1 MSVKEQYRKYSLITI
16 ILGLGLLLFLKMTPF
31 MGGILGA
38 CTIYIMVRDQMLY
51 LTQKKKI
58 RKSVT
63 AIILL
68 IEAILC
74 FLVPLS
80 LAVWLLISK
89 LQTVNVDTATFVD
102 TITNLADWIR
112 RKTEY
117 DLLSKENIS
126 SIASILPGIGQF
138 LMGGISSFAVNLFVL
153 VFVLY
158 FMLIGGTKMEQY
170 IYELLPFSDSNK
182 KHVMNEINMIVR
194 ANAIGIPLL
203 AIIQR
208 AIATLGYYLFD
219 APSALLFG
227 FLTCFA
233 TVIPIVGTTLV
244 WFPLAAYMAIS
255 GDWPHA
261 IGLLLYC
268 GLIVTNI
275 DNLIR
280 FILQKKMADTHPL
293 ITIFGVVIG
302 LSLFGFMGVIF
313 GPLLISIFILCVNI
327 FKEQYLK

>member
-16 ILGLGLLLFLKMTPF
+16 ILGLGLLLFLKMIPF

-203 AIIQR
+203 AIIQG

-233 TVIPIVGTTLV
+233 TVIPIVETTLV

>member
-102 TITNLADWIR
+102 TITNLADWIH

-203 AIIQR
+203 AIIQG

-280 FILQKKMADTHPL
+280 FILQKKMAATHPL